1 MSLGIAHRW
10 QGLLCVVFLHRWW
23 VCAWGKDSFTVR
35 VHFCLQTKLGMA
47 LYNRNPNTE
56 FNKNWNSFISLFI
69 YYFTYLFI
77 HFVIRRNWKVGDSRL
92 AQGLNCILA
101 EDPWIFWTVPSCL
114 LHLQSSCQHFRQ
126 IEGES
131 TGASWFSFKRF
142 LDKFHLN
149 SSAHILL
156 GRIQWFPSSKGSED
170 SWTVVDFL
178 FLLLF
183 VLGRVFVYIYIW
195 IVFLKLSILTYNI

>member
-1 MSLGIAHRW
+1 MGNHMCECLWELLTDDRAYFVLCFCTDGGSVHGGKTHLLLGSTFVYGQNWVWPYITEIQILSLIKIEIH
-10 QGLLCVVFLHRWW
+10 LFPY
-23 VCAWGKDSFTVR
+23 
-35 VHFCLQTKLGMA
+35 
-47 LYNRNPNTE
+47 LYIN
-56 FNKNWNSFISLFI
+56 
-69 YYFTYLFI
+69 YFTYLFI

-101 EDPWIFWTVPSCL
+101 EDPWIFWTVPSFL

-142 LDKFHLN
+142 LDKFHPN

-156 GRIQWFPSSKGSED
+156 ERIQWFPSSKGSED
-170 SWTVVDFL
+170 SWTVVNFL

-195 IVFLKLSILTYNI
+195 IVF